1 MTVKPRHNRGP
12 RDWQNTFPITKFR
25 YIEVLFHI
33 LYCSLLRG
41 QRLSSLNRSL
51 YITDTSI
58 RRTPRVGPCLS
69 LLPLFDSLSDGHLSK
84 TQQELIVYPEGFFS
98 F

>member
-1 MTVKPRHNRGP
+1 MTVKPRYDRGL

-33 LYCSLLRG
+33 LYCLLLPG

-58 RRTPRVGPCLS
+58 RRTPPS
-69 LLPLFDSLSDGHLSK
+69 NGHLELVPAFLCSLYLTLYK
-84 TQQELIVYPEGFFS
+84 TDISLRLSES
-98 F
+98 

>member
-58 RRTPRVGPCLS
+58 RRTPLKRTPRVGPCLS
-69 LLPLFDSLSDGHLSK
+69 FLPLFNSL
-84 TQQELIVYPEGFFS
+84 
-98 F
+98 